1 MILGSREV
9 FMIKYGKTWA
19 EKFSSIENQKL
30 TSNRS
35 STGLTV
41 NSTNSRLSIG
51 WALNKGRTGGVR
63 FSENV
68 RRYLTTRFEMEE
80 GTGKKANPEEIER
93 QMRNARNARNE
104 RLFQREEW
112 LTETQISRLASRQRT
127 RVQDAISQEQTFDIT
142 ADEND
147 DIDALIGDSDRNN
160 LLDDIQSRIGLE
172 HPIVYDTYDLCAY
185 HKEGKLQAFNVAM
198 LKTILRHFEV
208 PFRAKDRK
216 TDLIRL
222 LTEVIQECNC

>member
-1 MILGSREV
+1 
-9 FMIKYGKTWA
+9 MIKYGKTWA

-30 TSNRS
+30 TSNKS

-68 RRYLTTRFEMEE
+68 RRYLTTRFEMGE

-160 LLDDIQSRIGLE
+160 LLDDIQSRIGL
-172 HPIVYDTYDLCAY
+172 
-185 HKEGKLQAFNVAM
+185 
-198 LKTILRHFEV
+198 
-208 PFRAKDRK
+208 
-216 TDLIRL
+216 
-222 LTEVIQECNC
+222 

>member
-1 MILGSREV
+1 ML
-9 FMIKYGKTWA
+9 Y
-19 EKFSSIENQKL
+19 
-30 TSNRS
+30 
-35 STGLTV
+35 
-41 NSTNSRLSIG
+41 
-51 WALNKGRTGGVR
+51 
-63 FSENV
+63 
-68 RRYLTTRFEMEE
+68 
-80 GTGKKANPEEIER
+80 
-93 QMRNARNARNE
+93 
-104 RLFQREEW
+104 QR
-112 LTETQISRLASRQRT
+112 
-127 RVQDAISQEQTFDIT
+127 EQTFDIT

-222 LTEVIQECNC
+222 LKAHVHPNGFARWCFCFETILLSNAVF

>member
-1 MILGSREV
+1 ML
-9 FMIKYGKTWA
+9 Y
-19 EKFSSIENQKL
+19 
-30 TSNRS
+30 
-35 STGLTV
+35 
-41 NSTNSRLSIG
+41 
-51 WALNKGRTGGVR
+51 
-63 FSENV
+63 
-68 RRYLTTRFEMEE
+68 
-80 GTGKKANPEEIER
+80 
-93 QMRNARNARNE
+93 
-104 RLFQREEW
+104 QR
-112 LTETQISRLASRQRT
+112 
-127 RVQDAISQEQTFDIT
+127 EQTFDIT

-222 LTEVIQECNC
+222 LRAHVHPNGFARWCFCFETILLSNAVF

>member
-1 MILGSREV
+1 M
-9 FMIKYGKTWA
+9 A
-19 EKFSSIENQKL
+19 
-30 TSNRS
+30 
-35 STGLTV
+35 
-41 NSTNSRLSIG
+41 
-51 WALNKGRTGGVR
+51 
-63 FSENV
+63 
-68 RRYLTTRFEMEE
+68 
-80 GTGKKANPEEIER
+80 
-93 QMRNARNARNE
+93 
-104 RLFQREEW
+104 
-112 LTETQISRLASRQRT
+112 
-127 RVQDAISQEQTFDIT
+127 QDATSKEQTFDIT

-208 PFRAKDRK
+208 PFRAKLRK
-216 TDLIRL
+216 ADLNRL

>member
-1 MILGSREV
+1 M
-9 FMIKYGKTWA
+9 F
-19 EKFSSIENQKL
+19 FC
-30 TSNRS
+30 
-35 STGLTV
+35 
-41 NSTNSRLSIG
+41 
-51 WALNKGRTGGVR
+51 
-63 FSENV
+63 F
-68 RRYLTTRFEMEE
+68 F
-80 GTGKKANPEEIER
+80 
-93 QMRNARNARNE
+93 
-104 RLFQREEW
+104 F
-112 LTETQISRLASRQRT
+112 SRLASRQRT
-127 RVQDAISQEQTFDIT
+127 RGHDAISREQTFDIT

-222 LTEVIQECNC
+222 LKAHVHPKGFARWCFCFETILLSNAVF

>member
-1 MILGSREV
+1 MGER
-9 FMIKYGKTWA
+9 
-19 EKFSSIENQKL
+19 
-30 TSNRS
+30 
-35 STGLTV
+35 
-41 NSTNSRLSIG
+41 
-51 WALNKGRTGGVR
+51 
-63 FSENV
+63 
-68 RRYLTTRFEMEE
+68 
-80 GTGKKANPEEIER
+80 TGKKANPEEIER
-93 QMRNARNARNE
+93 QMGNARNE
-104 RLFQREEW
+104 RNERLFEREDMGVAY
-112 LTETQISRLASRQRT
+112 QDPNNVFFFSSLASRQRT
-127 RVQDAISQEQTFDIT
+127 CGQHAISKEQEFDIT

-185 HKEGKLQAFNVAM
+185 HKEEKLQAFNVAM

>member
-1 MILGSREV
+1 M
-9 FMIKYGKTWA
+9 
-19 EKFSSIENQKL
+19 
-30 TSNRS
+30 
-35 STGLTV
+35 
-41 NSTNSRLSIG
+41 
-51 WALNKGRTGGVR
+51 
-63 FSENV
+63 
-68 RRYLTTRFEMEE
+68 
-80 GTGKKANPEEIER
+80 
-93 QMRNARNARNE
+93 
-104 RLFQREEW
+104 LFF
-112 LTETQISRLASRQRT
+112 SRLASRQRT
-127 RVQDAISQEQTFDIT
+127 RGQAAISKKQEFDIT

-147 DIDALIGDSDRNN
+147 YIDAFIGDADRNN
-160 LLDDIQSRIGLE
+160 FLDDIQRRIGLE

>member
-1 MILGSREV
+1 MYSGTDTVPEQGSGCY
-9 FMIKYGKTWA
+9 IKGA
-19 EKFSSIENQKL
+19 EQ
-30 TSNRS
+30 
-35 STGLTV
+35 G
-41 NSTNSRLSIG
+41 
-51 WALNKGRTGGVR
+51 
-63 FSENV
+63 
-68 RRYLTTRFEMEE
+68 
-80 GTGKKANPEEIER
+80 
-93 QMRNARNARNE
+93 
-104 RLFQREEW
+104 
-112 LTETQISRLASRQRT
+112 
-127 RVQDAISQEQTFDIT
+127 FDIT
-142 ADEND
+142 AYEND
-147 DIDALIGDSDRNN
+147 DIDTLIGDSDRNN

>member
-30 TSNRS
+30 TRNRS